1 MAICSLRATMAWD
14 GCFRVTPHARHLT
27 MSSLLLSSTLRR
39 LHWPGTTHP
48 HTYTMP
54 TSSCILVCPLTHN
67 PPSGLCA
74 YSCTRLCGP
83 CCRAGEAEEKIGDL
97 DTSNL
102 VGVERLT
109 SPGEADGQIIMVR
122 DGSKVMAHSW
132 STAENAW
139 QTIGEVCPRSLLQEM
154 AQTCHISSC
163 VLTVL
168 KSPRAPHCLRA
179 HFL

>member
-1 MAICSLRATMAWD
+1 VHTQRPQA
-14 GCFRVTPHARHLT
+14 RVFLFVHL
-27 MSSLLLSSTLRR
+27 
-39 LHWPGTTHP
+39 
-48 HTYTMP
+48 P
-54 TSSCILVCPLTHN
+54 TSPRQARVLIR
-67 PPSGLCA
+67 G
-74 YSCTRLCGP
+74 TRLCGP

-139 QTIGEVCPRSLLQEM
+139 QTIGEVCPHRPRSLLQEM

-168 KSPRAPHCLRA
+168 KWPRAPHCLRA